1 MTAGGTRVPIP
12 TAARRRRSGSRFA
25 VSTWLLGIVLVA
37 VACSGPGQ
45 DDPESPAAA
54 ASAAG
59 SLPASAPSSPSPTA
73 AAPTIGDGQ
82 FVNPV
87 IDVDFPDPH
96 VVRFDDTYYAYAT
109 GFRYSTSADLV
120 DWAHPRIL
128 ELRSR
133 WTSRDLWAPE
143 VAETSAGYV
152 LYYTGRSGLPTPGDL
167 SAQCVG
173 RAVADSPEGPFVDDL
188 VEPWLCQPDEGG
200 TIDASPF
207 VDADGTRWLL
217 YKNDGNCCNR
227 PVKIWI
233 QQLNDDGLSLVGEP
247 IDTGIAADSRW
258 EGAVVEAPTL
268 WLVDGVYYLLYSANA
283 YYDASYAV
291 GYATADAVTGPYKEA
306 EENPILH
313 ATFDDLR
320 DDPELVAAGPGHQ
333 SIVTAEDG
341 GLWIAYHAWNR
352 TAIGY
357 ERGGDRTMWIDPI
370 SFEDGRAIVRGPTGT
385 PQEAP

>member
-1 MTAGGTRVPIP
+1 VTATRHPSIGVRRTVQRNSGPFGLVAILVLGLGACTADDNGTATPPGGT
-12 TAARRRRSGSRFA
+12 TS
-25 VSTWLLGIVLVA
+25 
-37 VACSGPGQ
+37 
-45 DDPESPAAA
+45 A
-54 ASAAG
+54 ASASSSA
-59 SLPASAPSSPSPTA
+59 APSTA
-73 AAPTIGDGQ
+73 AVGEGE

-87 IDVDFPDPH
+87 IDTDFPDPH
-96 VVRFDDTYYAYAT
+96 LVRFGDTYYAYAT
-109 GFRYSTSADLV
+109 GFRYSTSPDLV

-152 LYYTGRSGLPTPGDL
+152 LYYTGRSALETPAGELP
-167 SAQCVG
+167 AQCVG
-173 RAVADSPEGPFVDDL
+173 RAVAETPDGPFVDEL
-188 VEPWLCQPDEGG
+188 TEPWLCQPDEGG

-227 PVKIWI
+227 PVRIWV
-233 QQLNDDGLSLVGEP
+233 QQLSEDGLSLAGEP
-247 IDTGIAADSRW
+247 VDTGIEADNRW
-258 EGAVVEAPTL
+258 EGAVIEAPTL
-268 WLVDGVYYLLYSANA
+268 WLHEGTYFLFYSANA

-291 GYATADAVTGPYKEA
+291 GYATATQAMGPYVEA

-313 ATFDDLR
+313 ATFEDLV
-320 DDPELVAAGPGHQ
+320 DDPSLVAAGPGHQ
-333 SIVTAEDG
+333 SIVADDGG
-341 GLWIAYHAWNR
+341 GLWLAYHAWNK

-357 ERGGDRTMWIDPI
+357 ERGGDRTMWIDRLRF
-370 SFEDGRAIVRGPTGT
+370 SDGRPVVDGPTGT

>member
-1 MTAGGTRVPIP
+1 VKARRPARTNDGGTTRSRGRPP
-12 TAARRRRSGSRFA
+12 ALAAALVIAIAACAQGDGGISGSA
-25 VSTWLLGIVLVA
+25 GI
-37 VACSGPGQ
+37 G
-45 DDPESPAAA
+45 
-54 ASAAG
+54 SAGALDSSAG
-59 SLPASAPSSPSPTA
+59 TSSAPVA
-73 AAPTIGDGQ
+73 GEGE

-96 VVRFDDTYYAYAT
+96 VVRFGDTYYAYAT
-109 GFRYSTSADLV
+109 GFRYSTSPDLI

-128 ELRSR
+128 ELRSL

-152 LYYTGRSGLPTPGDL
+152 LYYTGRSSLPTPTGDL
-167 SAQCVG
+167 PAQCVG
-173 RAVADSPEGPFVDDL
+173 RAVAETPEGPFVDEL
-188 VEPWLCQPDEGG
+188 AEPWLCQPDEGG

-207 VDADGTRWLL
+207 SDADGTRWLL

-227 PVKIWI
+227 PVRIWI
-233 QQLNDDGLSLVGEP
+233 QQLSEDGLSLVGEP
-247 IDTGIAADSRW
+247 IDTRIEADNRW
-258 EGAVVEAPTL
+258 EGAVIEAPTL
-268 WLVDGVYYLLYSANA
+268 WLDGGTYYLFYSANA

-291 GYATADAVTGPYKEA
+291 GYATADTVTGPYGEA

-320 DDPELVAAGPGHQ
+320 DDPSLVAAGPGHQ
-333 SIVTAEDG
+333 SIVADADG
-341 GLWIAYHAWNR
+341 ELWMAYHAWTK

-357 ERGGDRTMWIDPI
+357 ERGGDRTMWLDEL
-370 SFEDGRAIVRGPTGT
+370 SFTDGRPLVDGPDAI